1 MKHFLILLFSII
13 VGKWTN
19 FPFALWKIFFFVIAE
34 NVFSVFSLYRS
45 LSADET
51 DRNDN
56 EVDYV
61 YNNLKGGNKMELQ
74 ASNQKIKQLELRI
87 AELEDRL
94 PKKYDE
100 VKFLNYQN
108 RKRILVKIFCNLW
121 LNWK

>member
-1 MKHFLILLFSII
+1 M
-13 VGKWTN
+13 
-19 FPFALWKIFFFVIAE
+19 
-34 NVFSVFSLYRS
+34 FSLYRS

-108 RKRILVKIFCNLW
+108 RKRILVKIFCNL
-121 LNWK
+121 